1 MGVDFTHLFPTG
13 TGVNLATADLICPV
27 LHQIRPFNS
36 PVPVPVP
43 LLGGE
48 SCPFTILQRSLD
60 FNSFSFLVLSV
71 PTADVGG

>member
-1 MGVDFTHLFPTG
+1 MEVNFTHMFPTSW
-13 TGVNLATADLICPV
+13 GVNPATDLICPV

-36 PVPVPVP
+36 PVPDLVP

-60 FNSFSFLVLSV
+60 FNSFSFPVLSV